1 MPDSFLAMITDMN
14 NPYVDY
20 RAQEMYAALGELTL
34 LSEPGQCYEY
44 SNFGMGLLGHLL
56 SRKTSQ
62 PYEELVK
69 EVICQ
74 PLGMDNTA
82 IHLTPQQQQHL
93 TLGHSP
99 DGALAV
105 NWDFDVMAP
114 AGGLRST
121 VEDLL
126 IFLQAHLY
134 PINSPVEAMLR
145 RSQESYFTSDNQ
157 NMGLA
162 WHIDTLPTG
171 QVMHWH
177 NGETGGYVSF
187 IGFNKI
193 LQTGIVMLSNYGDA
207 LVGEDSIDVMA
218 AKILM
223 KMPKY

>member
-1 MPDSFLAMITDMN
+1 
-14 NPYVDY
+14 
-20 RAQEMYAALGELTL
+20 MYAALGELTL